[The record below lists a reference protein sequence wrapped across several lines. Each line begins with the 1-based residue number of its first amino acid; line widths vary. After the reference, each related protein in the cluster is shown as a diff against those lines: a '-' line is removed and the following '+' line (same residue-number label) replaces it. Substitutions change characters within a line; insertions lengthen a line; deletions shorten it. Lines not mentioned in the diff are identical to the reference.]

1 MTPDELDA
9 IRIRNDT
16 EIIQGTLFDPASQT
30 ARDLEAALDHIDEL
44 HATIAALRA
53 GQGTPTGDTR

>member
-1 MTPDELDA
+1 MAPDELA
-9 IRIRNDT
+9 VIRERRYYLLYEAKCD
-16 EIIQGTLFDPASQT
+16 
-30 ARDLEAALDHIDEL
+30 RDELVAYIDEL